1 MPWPPSN
8 WPISIASLARVSRRR
23 KAREWVLRALY
34 AGEMREDGTQDQLAS
49 LLGDDS
55 PREIDLD
62 YARRLYDGVRQAG
75 AHFDGE
81 IEAQLE
87 NWDLSRLAL
96 IDLLLLRIALVEF
109 ERFPDVPE
117 SVTLNETIELAKQYS
132 GAQAGAFINGVLA
145 AVLRHRQNPTS
156 PTGRPNSAP

>member
-1 MPWPPSN
+1 MRAPLSN
-8 WPISIASLARVSRRR
+8 SSICIARLARSSRRR

-34 AGEMREDGTQDQLAS
+34 AGEMTEDPAQDQLA
-49 LLGDDS
+49 LLLAEDPPTGIDD
-55 PREIDLD
+55 E

-87 NWDLSRLAL
+87 NWDLARLAL
-96 IDLLLLRIALVEF
+96 IDLLLLRMALVEC

-132 GAQAGAFINGVLA
+132 GAQAGAFINGVLD
-145 AVLRHRQNPTS
+145 AVLRHRRDPTR
-156 PTGRPNSAP
+156 PTGRADSPP